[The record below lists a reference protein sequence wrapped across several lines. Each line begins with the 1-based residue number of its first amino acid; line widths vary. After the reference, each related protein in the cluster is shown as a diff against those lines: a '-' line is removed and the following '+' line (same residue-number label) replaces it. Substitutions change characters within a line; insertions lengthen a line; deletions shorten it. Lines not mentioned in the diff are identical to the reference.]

1 MVLNWETC
9 FNSILEFLVAILCL
23 SHFITECP
31 GFGNYFNLRK
41 LSTMNFEVAS
51 TWIVNIFQH
60 HMFQKAILIH
70 KNIFPISQIEQ
81 ILLFLACQNVTSMEM
96 AWRVWNLYFQICKYL
111 GLKISLKISRPIQ
124 VQIHQYYLN
133 EISLPTFSIYSK
145 KN

>member
-96 AWRVWNLYFQICKYL
+96 AWRVWNLHFQICKYL
-111 GLKISLKISRPIQ
+111 R
-124 VQIHQYYLN
+124 VQTLVWK
-133 EISLPTFSIYSK
+133 LADPSK
-145 KN
+145 HKFINTTLI